1 MRTSFGDRRPNEVTP
16 DGDGGTKAN
25 LRGARKREMNS
36 VTRGGP
42 GVAQR
47 LRMRVTLVL
56 LGAALS
62 LLLPSVAQAQSGPR
76 NCTRTS
82 QNLFVRD
89 VLDEYYL
96 WYRELPRVNPSN
108 YASPEAYLEAVRYR
122 PLDSTFSYITSRAA
136 NDAFYGE
143 SQFVG
148 FGFSTQT
155 GEVDLNILQVFPDSP
170 ASEAGMARGD
180 RIFEINGRSVAD
192 LIRTGA
198 IGSAFGAS
206 AEGVSAAVGVRSR
219 QGVERRFT
227 MTKRVVTIPTVSL
240 TRTFQVD
247 GRTVGYLLFR
257 NFVNPSYAALDE
269 AFAALREAKATEL
282 VVDLRYN
289 GGGLVDVA
297 VHLGSLVGGTFTQG
311 RVFAEYR
318 HNDRNPELDETL
330 RFESPAQA
338 LGLSRLVVI
347 TTRSSASAS
356 ELVINS
362 LRPHLPVVVIGDTT
376 FGKPVGQ
383 YGFDFCDKVLAPVS
397 FSLVNADGQGDYFG
411 GIAPTCAAADDTEHD
426 LGFADEASLREALF
440 YIRTG
445 GCSAPSST
453 IAASR
458 VLGQSA
464 GAPQPLGATGW
475 QALVN
480 AH

>member
-1 MRTSFGDRRPNEVTP
+1 
-16 DGDGGTKAN
+16 
-25 LRGARKREMNS
+25 
-36 VTRGGP
+36 
-42 GVAQR
+42 
-47 LRMRVTLVL
+47 MRVIVALLCAGLTLLV
-56 LGAALS
+56 
-62 LLLPSVAQAQSGPR
+62 PSSAQAQSGPR

-82 QNLFVRD
+82 QNLYVRD

-96 WYRELPRVNPSN
+96 WYRELPRLNPSN

-136 NDAFYGE
+136 NEAFYGE

-155 GEVDLNILQVFPDSP
+155 TDTELNVLQVFPDSP
-170 ASEAGMARGD
+170 ASEGGMARGD
-180 RIFEINGRSVAD
+180 RIFEINGRAVAD
-192 LIRTGA
+192 LVRAGT

-206 AEGVSAAVGVRSR
+206 EVGVSAAVAVRSR

-257 NFVNPSYAALDE
+257 NFVTPSYAALDE
-269 AFAALREAKATEL
+269 AFAALREARATEL

-318 HNDRNPELDETL
+318 HNDRNTALDEAL

-376 FGKPVGQ
+376 YGKPVGQ

-397 FSLVNADGQGDYFG
+397 FSMVNADGQGDYFA
-411 GIAPTCAAADDTEHD
+411 GIAPTCLAADDIEHD
-426 LGFADEASLREALF
+426 LGAADEASLGEALF

-445 GCSAPSST
+445 NCSVRST
-453 IAASR
+453 AAAASR
-458 VLGQSA
+458 VLRSSA
-464 GAPQPLGATGW
+464 GPNLSGATGW

>member
-1 MRTSFGDRRPNEVTP
+1 
-16 DGDGGTKAN
+16 
-25 LRGARKREMNS
+25 
-36 VTRGGP
+36 
-42 GVAQR
+42 
-47 LRMRVTLVL
+47 MRVTVALLCAGLTFLV
-56 LGAALS
+56 
-62 LLLPSVAQAQSGPR
+62 PSPAQAQSGPR

-96 WYRELPRVNPSN
+96 WYRELPRVNPAN

-155 GEVDLNILQVFPDSP
+155 TETELNVLQVFPDSP
-170 ASEAGMARGD
+170 ASEAGMTRGD
-180 RIFEINGRSVAD
+180 RIFEINGRTVAD
-192 LIRTGA
+192 LVRAGT

-206 AEGVSAAVGVRSR
+206 EAGVSSAVAVRSR

-257 NFVNPSYAALDE
+257 NFVTPSYAALDE
-269 AFAALREAKATEL
+269 AFAALREARATEL
-282 VVDLRYN
+282 VIDLRYN

-311 RVFAEYR
+311 RVFAEYQ
-318 HNDRNPELDETL
+318 HNDRNTALNETL
-330 RFESPAQA
+330 RFESPPQA

-356 ELVINS
+356 ELLINS
-362 LRPHLPVVVIGDTT
+362 LRPHLPVVVIGDATY
-376 FGKPVGQ
+376 GKPVGQ
-383 YGFDFCDKVLAPVS
+383 YSFDFCDKVLAPVS
-397 FSLVNADGQGDYFG
+397 FSLVNADGQGDFFG
-411 GIAPTCAAADDTEHD
+411 GIAPTCVAADDIEHD
-426 LGFADEASLREALF
+426 LGAADEASLSEALF

-445 GCSAPSST
+445 SCSVRSTSS
-453 IAASR
+453 AASR
-458 VLGQSA
+458 GLRPSA
-464 GAPQPLGATGW
+464 GVPSLSGATGW

>member
-1 MRTSFGDRRPNEVTP
+1 
-16 DGDGGTKAN
+16 
-25 LRGARKREMNS
+25 
-36 VTRGGP
+36 
-42 GVAQR
+42 
-47 LRMRVTLVL
+47 MRVTVALLCAGLTFLV
-56 LGAALS
+56 
-62 LLLPSVAQAQSGPR
+62 PSPAQAQSGPR

-96 WYRELPRVNPSN
+96 WYRELARVNPAN

-122 PLDSTFSYITSRAA
+122 PLDSTFSYITSRAE

-155 GEVDLNILQVFPDSP
+155 TETELNVLQVFPDSP

-180 RIFEINGRSVAD
+180 RIFEINGRTVAD
-192 LIRTGA
+192 LVRAGT

-206 AEGVSAAVGVRSR
+206 EEGVSSAVAVRSR

-257 NFVNPSYAALDE
+257 NFVTPSYAALDE
-269 AFAALREAKATEL
+269 AFAALREARATEL
-282 VVDLRYN
+282 VIDVRYN

-311 RVFAEYR
+311 RVFAEYQ
-318 HNDRNPELDETL
+318 HNDRNTALNETL
-330 RFESPAQA
+330 RFESPPQA

-356 ELVINS
+356 ELLINS
-362 LRPHLPVVVIGDTT
+362 LRPHLPVVVIGDATY
-376 FGKPVGQ
+376 GKPVGQ
-383 YGFDFCDKVLAPVS
+383 YSFDFCDKVLAPVS
-397 FSLVNADGQGDYFG
+397 FSLVNADGQGDFFG
-411 GIAPTCAAADDTEHD
+411 GIAPTCVAADDIEHD
-426 LGFADEASLREALF
+426 LGAADEASLSEALF

-445 GCSAPSST
+445 SCSVRST
-453 IAASR
+453 TSAASR
-458 VLGQSA
+458 GLRPSA
-464 GAPQPLGATGW
+464 GVPSLSGATGW